1 MRKFYIIIMSFSLIF
16 ILSGCNSIDFK
27 STSKIISPENKDLM
41 IKGKWYID
49 DYKVIRPG
57 KVKSYKLN
65 KYLNTY
71 LQIDNDLLYT
81 GGDVYEDVKYK
92 YRRVNTHN
100 YFLNYNEIN
109 PKALGIAK
117 EELEVIS
124 ASLAGKVLYEY
135 IKYDEN
141 KLIFCS
147 DGIFYFASKRSNV
160 IDQDVRKLYSSNT
173 FKEETQDIDKNKQS
187 GVVIGL
193 RSQRNQSENGDIDE
207 SKYRTLWISSIDKG
221 DIIVKEKP
229 NIIFPRISGFWE
241 LGVKKNVVD
250 GYENESVYVKTYG
263 YKENKYI
270 RDYFKDANSNIYRN
284 VNFISN
290 DYIALE
296 SIKNDKSQSIVTD
309 EYVVLPLD
317 NIQQEKGLKIVD
329 IEGSGGKVVQE
340 KSFKSAIESH
350 EDLKSKLE
358 TNLNEESFTVVRK
371 NGHWVFKGR
380 VRPKSKDE
388 DLFLEYDIKILPSKK
403 LIVYDELKVSW
414 NKIKERMPEAL
425 DAYTSPNSDIAI
437 LISKNSLF
445 VYSIEKGELGER
457 PLKKV
462 KLNEEENVIMA
473 EWALDEFV
481 YKWDKVFRY

>member
-1 MRKFYIIIMSFSLIF
+1 MRRFYIIIMSFSLVF
-16 ILSGCNSIDFK
+16 ILSGCNPIEFK

-49 DYKVIRPG
+49 DYKIIRQV
-57 KVKSYKLN
+57 KVKNHKLN

-71 LQIDNDLLYT
+71 IQIDSDFLYV
-81 GGDVYEDVKYK
+81 GGDVYQDVKYK

-100 YFLNYNEIN
+100 YFMNNSEIN
-109 PKALGIAK
+109 PKALGIYID
-117 EELEVIS
+117 ELEVVS
-124 ASLAGKVLYEY
+124 ASLDGKVLYEY

-141 KLIFCS
+141 KLMFSS
-147 DGIFYFASKRSNV
+147 DGIYYFASKRGNLV
-160 IDQDVRKLYSSNT
+160 DKDVRRLYSNNT
-173 FKEETQDIDKNKQS
+173 IGEETQDVNKNKRS
-187 GVVIGL
+187 GVLIGL
-193 RSQRNQSENGDIDE
+193 RSQRNQTENGNINE
-207 SKYRTLWISSIDKG
+207 SEYRTLWISSTDK
-221 DIIVKEKP
+221 DEVRVKEKP

-241 LGVKKNVVD
+241 LGVKKDVVN
-250 GYENESVYVKTYG
+250 GYENETVYVKTYG

-270 RDYFKDANSNIYRN
+270 RDYFKDANDNVYRN

-296 SIKNDKSQSIVTD
+296 SIKSDKNNTIVSD

-329 IEGSGGKVVQE
+329 IEGQEAKVVQE
-340 KSFKSAIESH
+340 KSFKSVIESNK
-350 EDLKSKLE
+350 DLKAKLE

-371 NGHWVFKGR
+371 NGHWAFKGR
-380 VRPKSKDE
+380 VRPQSKDE
-388 DLFLEYDIKILPSKK
+388 ELFLDYDIKILPSKK
-403 LIVYDELKVSW
+403 LIVYDELKVPW

-425 DAYTSPNSDIAI
+425 DVYTSPNNDIAI
-437 LISKNSLF
+437 LISKSSLF
-445 VYSIEKGELGER
+445 VYSIENGELSER

-462 KLNEEENVIMA
+462 KLNEEESVIMS

-481 YKWDKVFRY
+481 YKWDKIFR

>member
-1 MRKFYIIIMSFSLIF
+1 MRKIYIIIMSFSLIV
-16 ILSGCNSIDFK
+16 ILSGCNPIEFK

-49 DYKVIRPG
+49 DYKIMRQG
-57 KVKSYKLN
+57 KVKNHKLN

-71 LQIDNDLLYT
+71 IQIDNNFLYV

-100 YFLNYNEIN
+100 YFFNHSEIN
-109 PKALGIAK
+109 PKGLGIDK
-117 EELEVIS
+117 DELEVIS
-124 ASLAGKVLYEY
+124 ASLEGKVLYEY

-141 KLIFCS
+141 KLMFFS
-147 DGIFYFASKRSNV
+147 DGICYFASKRSNL
-160 IDQDVRKLYSSNT
+160 IDKDVRQSYSNNT
-173 FKEETQDIDKNKQS
+173 MGEETQDIDKNKRS
-187 GVVIGL
+187 GVMIGL
-193 RSQRNQSENGDIDE
+193 RSQRNQSENGDINE
-207 SKYRTLWISSIDKG
+207 SGYRTLWISSTDKS
-221 DIIVKEKP
+221 DIKIKEKP
-229 NIIFPRISGFWE
+229 NVIFPRISGFWE
-241 LGVKKNVVD
+241 LGVKKDLVN
-250 GYENESVYVKTYG
+250 GYENETVYVKTYG
-263 YKENKYI
+263 YKEDKYI
-270 RDYFKDANSNIYRN
+270 RDYFKDADNNIYRN

-296 SIKNDKSQSIVTD
+296 SIKNDKNKSIVSD

-329 IEGSGGKVVQE
+329 IEGAEGKVVQE
-340 KSFKSAIESH
+340 KSFKSAIESNK
-350 EDLKSKLE
+350 DLKSKLE

-371 NGHWVFKGR
+371 NGHWAFKGR
-380 VRPKSKDE
+380 AKPKSNDE
-388 DLFLEYDIKILPSKK
+388 KLFLDYDIKILPSKR
-403 LIVYDELKVSW
+403 LIVYDELKVPW

-445 VYSIEKGELGER
+445 VYSIENGELGER

-462 KLNEEENVIMA
+462 KLNEEESVIMA

-481 YKWDKVFRY
+481 YKWDKVFR

>member
-1 MRKFYIIIMSFSLIF
+1 MRRFYIIIMSFSLVF
-16 ILSGCNSIDFK
+16 ILSGCNPIEFK

-49 DYKVIRPG
+49 DYKIIRQV
-57 KVKSYKLN
+57 KVKNHKLN

-71 LQIDNDLLYT
+71 IQIDSDFLYV
-81 GGDVYEDVKYK
+81 GGDVYQDVKYK

-100 YFLNYNEIN
+100 YFMNNSEIN
-109 PKALGIAK
+109 PKALGIYID
-117 EELEVIS
+117 ELEVVS
-124 ASLAGKVLYEY
+124 ASLDGKVLYEY

-141 KLIFCS
+141 KLMFSS
-147 DGIFYFASKRSNV
+147 DGIYYFASKRGNLV
-160 IDQDVRKLYSSNT
+160 DKDVRRLYSNNT
-173 FKEETQDIDKNKQS
+173 IGEETQDVNKNKRS
-187 GVVIGL
+187 GVLIGL
-193 RSQRNQSENGDIDE
+193 RSQRNQTENGNINE
-207 SKYRTLWISSIDKG
+207 SEYRTLWISSTDK
-221 DIIVKEKP
+221 DEVRVKEKP

-241 LGVKKNVVD
+241 LGVKKDVVN
-250 GYENESVYVKTYG
+250 GYENETVYVKTYG

-270 RDYFKDANSNIYRN
+270 RDYFKDANDNVYRN

-296 SIKNDKSQSIVTD
+296 SIKSDKNNTIVSD

-329 IEGSGGKVVQE
+329 IEGQEAKVVQE
-340 KSFKSAIESH
+340 KSFKSVIESNK
-350 EDLKSKLE
+350 DLKAKLE

-371 NGHWVFKGR
+371 NGHWAFKGR
-380 VRPKSKDE
+380 VRTQSKDE
-388 DLFLEYDIKILPSKK
+388 ELFLDYDIKILPSKK
-403 LIVYDELKVSW
+403 LIVYDELKVPW

-425 DAYTSPNSDIAI
+425 DAYTSPNNDIAI
-437 LISKNSLF
+437 LISKSSLF
-445 VYSIEKGELGER
+445 VYSIKNGELSER

-462 KLNEEENVIMA
+462 KLNEEESVIMS

-481 YKWDKVFRY
+481 YKWDKIFR